1 MTSKSLIIALV
12 TWKLAPGLKVVPSAS
27 ISFVLNVDIVV
38 GLISLLLLLILLL
51 LLPLPLLLLSSS

>member
-12 TWKLAPGLKVVPSAS
+12 TWEFVAGLKVVPSAS

-38 GLISLLLLLILLL
+38 GLISLLLLLLLL
-51 LLPLPLLLLSSS
+51 RLLPPPLLLLSSS